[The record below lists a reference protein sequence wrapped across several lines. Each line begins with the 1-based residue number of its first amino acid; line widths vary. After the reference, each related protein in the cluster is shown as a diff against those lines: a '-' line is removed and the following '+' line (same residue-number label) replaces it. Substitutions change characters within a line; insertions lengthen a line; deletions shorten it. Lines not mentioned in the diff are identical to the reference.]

1 METANFKIYLI
12 LSFLIIVIPGEHISP
27 PVGLTLLF
35 SLFQSIW
42 SIFYENLNQESLIEY
57 ATIAI
62 VCNSL
67 FLIIIKNKLLN
78 LTGIII
84 QFIWLLHIFKYK
96 FLKDWF
102 YTVPA
107 LLYLVLSL
115 IFVYLIL
122 TKRETKIR

>member
-1 METANFKIYLI
+1 METANFKIYPI
-12 LSFLIIVIPGEHISP
+12 LSFLIIIIPGEHVSP
-27 PVGLTLLF
+27 PVGLILLF

-62 VCNSL
+62 VCSSL
-67 FLIIIKNKLLN
+67 LLVIIKNKLLN

-84 QFIWLLHIFKYK
+84 QFIWLLYIFKYK

-107 LLYLVLSL
+107 LLYMVLSL

-122 TKRETKIR
+122 IKKETKIR

>member
-96 FLKDWF
+96 FLKD
-102 YTVPA
+102 
-107 LLYLVLSL
+107 
-115 IFVYLIL
+115 
-122 TKRETKIR
+122 